1 MSFIRW
7 SAALA
12 SLALAGCFF
21 SKPVEVRIT
30 PTAYRVGEV
39 ESELATPVVDEV
51 MRIKPDKVL
60 IVACRVTKPP
70 KIMQFER
77 ELRARHQEVKLTM
90 TLVDEG
96 CPSA

>member
-1 MSFIRW
+1 MTFIRW
-7 SAALA
+7 SAAFA
-12 SLALAGCFF
+12 SLALAGCFA
-21 SKPVEVRIT
+21 SEPVEVHIT
-30 PTAYRVGEV
+30 PTAYRLGKV

-51 MRIKPDKVL
+51 IRIKPGQVL

-70 KIMQFER
+70 RIMQFER